1 MRVPFRCVTIP
12 LSGVSSPAKMLRIEV
27 FPVPNPAY
35 TFQVVKFGIYDFKQN
50 GSGGV
55 APYSYYWDFG
65 DGTSSV
71 LSDPRHEFL
80 INQVNWNQGFN
91 VCLTIT
97 DANGCDST
105 LCDTLDIGAF
115 TLFVPNA
122 MAPTA
127 NSEASLFLPK
137 GQGLETYNCMVFDR
151 WGNLIWASDKL
162 DPITAS
168 PSEGWDGTVGGEPV
182 PAGVYVWR
190 IDATFENGGTWRRV
204 DENGEILGNS
214 GTITILR

>member
-1 MRVPFRCVTIP
+1 M
-12 LSGVSSPAKMLRIEV
+12 
-27 FPVPNPAY
+27 
-35 TFQVVKFGIYDFKQN
+35 
-50 GSGGV
+50 
-55 APYSYYWDFG
+55 
-65 DGTSSV
+65 
-71 LSDPRHEFL
+71 SDPRHEFL

-151 WGNLIWASDKL
+151 WGNLIWSSDKL

-168 PSEGWDGTVGGEPV
+168 PSEGWDGTVGGASACWSLCV
-182 PAGVYVWR
+182 
-190 IDATFENGGTWRRV
+190 ENRCH
-204 DENGEILGNS
+204 I
-214 GTITILR
+214 